1 MTQNCMWYFKVSFIF
16 LFVLLCSVLSLSWSQ
31 HLFLLI
37 HSFSNGQP
45 IKFDSFPDTG
55 TEVFCSVVSR
65 LTWAHIALYCM
76 AIRDTSLWRKGEYD
90 VKFTS
95 HLHQVLRLIMQGS
108 ICPLLQMS
116 LWRNSQLTV
125 LVLYYHLSVQHFWM
139 CSCCQ
144 SVNILLG
151 VNYLSSL

>member
-1 MTQNCMWYFKVSFIF
+1 MVQNCMWYFKVSFIF
-16 LFVLLCSVLSLSWSQ
+16 LFVFLCSVLNLLWSQ
-31 HLFLLI
+31 HLCLLI

-45 IKFDSFPDTG
+45 INFDSFPDTG
-55 TEVFCSVVSR
+55 TAVFFSVVSG

-76 AIRDTSLWRKGEYD
+76 AITGTSLEFDK
-90 VKFTS
+90 KFIS
-95 HLHQVLRLIMQGS
+95 HLHQVLRLIMQQS
-108 ICPLLQMS
+108 IRPLLQMS
-116 LWRNSQLTV
+116 LWCNSQLTV

-151 VNYLSSL
+151 VSYLSSL